1 MKKHIFLTITGALV
15 LMGLLCPEPATAQG
29 REFATAGTT
38 ELAGSIS
45 FSSITPVS
53 HGESG
58 DATTVFSFGPEI
70 GYFVTD
76 GFEIG
81 FNPGVSLLPGMSVV
95 TPTGGDGMT
104 VLQLFAFPA
113 YTFHIEG
120 SSSHPFIQIPFG
132 YTSTSSGNNT
142 QSGFSWG
149 IKGGVKVVATS
160 HLLLTVY
167 GEYLAISLAPEGV
180 TERYGMNYL
189 SFGVSVGGFF

>member
-1 MKKHIFLTITGALV
+1 MKKSMFIAVTGAFLFT
-15 LMGLLCPEPATAQG
+15 GFFPAVPAAAQG

-38 ELAGSIS
+38 EIAGGIS

-53 HGESG
+53 HGETG
-58 DATTVFSFGPEI
+58 DATTIFSFGPEI

-81 FNPGVSLLPGMSVV
+81 LNPGVSLLPGMSVI
-95 TPTGGDGMT
+95 TPNEGDGMT

-113 YTFHIEG
+113 YTFRPKE
-120 SSSHPFIQIPFG
+120 STVYPFIQVPLG
-132 YTSTSSGNNT
+132 YTSTSSGNSS

-149 IKGGVKVVATS
+149 IKGGIKVVAAS
-160 HLLLTVY
+160 HFLLTFY
-167 GEYLAISLAPEGV
+167 GEYLAVSLMPEGE
-180 TERYGMNYL
+180 TERYGLNYL